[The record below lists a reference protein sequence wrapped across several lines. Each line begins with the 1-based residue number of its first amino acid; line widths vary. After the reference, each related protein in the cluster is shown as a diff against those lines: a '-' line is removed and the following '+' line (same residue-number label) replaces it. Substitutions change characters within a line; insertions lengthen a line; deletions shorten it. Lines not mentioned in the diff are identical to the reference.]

1 MKVKNYAMECTN
13 EEETKCNFTK
23 PSKEEYEKAK
33 QDIIYFGE
41 CIRQSVARKNELLD
55 ALCLEREAEREYR
68 DIYDMY
74 KGIVRRYEIYEE
86 LEQRSN

>member
-1 MKVKNYAMECTN
+1 MKVKNYAMECAN
-13 EEETKCNFTK
+13 EEEAKCNFTK

-33 QDIIYFGE
+33 QEVSYFSE
-41 CIRQSVARKNELLD
+41 CIRLSVRRKNELLD
-55 ALCLEREAEREYR
+55 ALCLEREAERDYR

-74 KGIVRRYEIYEE
+74 KEIVRRYEIYEE